1 MCKMKRSVIL
11 KTDAKQ
17 TLIWLH
23 DWFYRESPVTGD
35 FISGE
40 FNVKAK
46 DLADYMFDEIPRK
59 NLPTNMTDQDLRNRL
74 ESFFQE
80 NLNTTVKG
88 RLSDLFTNEKETT
101 LIIYAQYRAEISG
114 KAVANSYIR
123 IPVLT
128 IKCYGVGQLQTQ
140 VIAID
145 CSPDVIHIL
154 DALWQE
160 IRSTFELRDE
170 PAEGVTKVIPAQ
182 LGSGEVWKPWEN
194 MQGATEQ
201 EIELIRLFCTTDLT
215 EEEIAKELF
224 ITEGA
229 LANYISNLRRH
240 KFPNARIPSGARER
254 AKYLREWM
262 IYSPQ
267 IKTD

>member
-88 RLSDLFTNEKETT
+88 RLSDLFTDKKETT

-154 DALWQE
+154 DALWQD
-160 IRSTFELRDE
+160 IHSTFEIRDR
-170 PAEGVTKVIPAQ
+170 PAIAVTKVSETQ
-182 LGSGEVWKPWEN
+182 TNSGKVEKTKN
-194 MQGATEQ
+194 SGRYRLSKD
-201 EIELIRLFCTTDLT
+201 EIKFRRQQVKEAN
-215 EEEIAKELF
+215 EEKKQNPLKHWNEIDFEFSEKLKISKESF
-224 ITEGA
+224 RRWRHN
-229 LANYISNLRRH
+229 NY
-240 KFPNARIPSGARER
+240 
-254 AKYLREWM
+254 
-262 IYSPQ
+262 
-267 IKTD
+267 